1 MSATTIIAWDMNQN
15 YLTFFFLP
23 HPHTRLLFNPV
34 REPELNPDEVAFEDA
49 HMHVVI
55 LSAAAMPSR

>member
-1 MSATTIIAWDMNQN
+1 MNQN